1 MSTRSGVSGASGA
14 SRSKAA
20 SSSNA
25 GSGGS
30 DSSNNKAKAEPPV
43 QVDPATIKTQGIVE
57 KMLMTERAM
66 PNVAPPNWEP
76 LPRKKVFDP
85 KGVPLTDNLKA
96 HFAREG
102 LLAESDAIE
111 IMNRAAAIFRK
122 EANLMR
128 LNDPI
133 TVCGD
138 IHGQYYD
145 LLKLLEIGGDPK
157 DQQYLFLGDYVD
169 RGCFGCEVV
178 LLLFAFKIK
187 HPDSF
192 FMLRGNHECRHL
204 TAYFNSKQET
214 KYKYSLAVYDA
225 MMAAFDCLPLACVL
239 NNRFLCVHGGLSPDV
254 RTLDDINQI
263 QRFREPPSSG
273 PMCDLLWSDPME
285 EDDPNQENP
294 ANRGFQTNELR
305 GCSFVFSYTAC
316 CQFLVANH
324 LLSVIRA
331 HEAQD
336 EGYRLYRKSTTGF
349 PSVICI
355 FSAPNYCD
363 SYENKAAIIR
373 FQNNLMNIRQ
383 FNCSPHP
390 YYLPNF
396 MNAFAW
402 SLPFVAEKVTD
413 MLSVMW
419 TLVDDADNDGS
430 PTGLPGDADKSAV
443 QERSAHIRK
452 KVLAMGKIARMF
464 RTLREENE
472 SIVELRGLA
481 GGVLPAGVLSRGAEG
496 VKTALH
502 GFSEAK
508 KFDRGNEKLPPML
521 PQDDKK

>member
-1 MSTRSGVSGASGA
+1 MSAAAGAKPKKEEKKSDVPLVSPASIPTAGVM
-14 SRSKAA
+14 
-20 SSSNA
+20 
-25 GSGGS
+25 
-30 DSSNNKAKAEPPV
+30 
-43 QVDPATIKTQGIVE
+43 E
-57 KMLMTERAM
+57 KMLSTQRAC
-66 PNVAPPNWEP
+66 PQITPPNWEA
-76 LPRKKVFDP
+76 LPRSKVFDA
-85 KGVPLTDNLKA
+85 KGVPITENLRT

-102 LLAESDAIE
+102 LLSEADALEVI
-111 IMNRAAAIFRK
+111 NRAAAILRK
-122 EANLMR
+122 EPNLMR

-138 IHGQYYD
+138 IHGQFYD

-178 LLLFAFKIK
+178 LYLFAFKIK

-192 FMLRGNHECRHL
+192 FLLRGNHECRHL

-214 KYKYSLAVYDA
+214 KYKYSMAVYDA
-225 MMAAFDCLPLACVL
+225 MMNAFDCLPLACIL
-239 NNRFLCVHGGLSPDV
+239 NGRFLCVHGGLSPEIKKV
-254 RTLDDINQI
+254 EEINSI
-263 QRFREPPSSG
+263 HRIREPPSSG

-285 EDDPNQENP
+285 DDQESGNDD
-294 ANRGFQTNELR
+294 ALYVHNDLR
-305 GCSFVFSYTAC
+305 GCSYVFSYAAT

-336 EGYRLYRKSTTGF
+336 EGYRLYKKSSTGF
-349 PSVICI
+349 PAVICI

-363 SYENKAAIIR
+363 TYDNKAAIIR

-383 FNCSPHP
+383 FNSSPHP

-396 MNAFAW
+396 MNAFTW

-413 MLSVMW
+413 MLTTMW
-419 TLVDDADNDGS
+419 QLVDDGVDEDRGAAAPSSLGE
-430 PTGLPGDADKSAV
+430 
-443 QERSAHIRK
+443 ERGEQIRK
-452 KVLAMGKIARMF
+452 KILAMGKMAKMF

-481 GGVLPAGVLSRGAEG
+481 GGQLPIGVIQQGPQAIRLAI
-496 VKTALH
+496 H
-502 GFSEAK
+502 GFQQAK
-508 KFDRGNEKLPPML
+508 KLDVSNEKR
-521 PQDDKK
+521 PQFNGQGE

>member
-1 MSTRSGVSGASGA
+1 MS
-14 SRSKAA
+14 
-20 SSSNA
+20 
-25 GSGGS
+25 
-30 DSSNNKAKAEPPV
+30 
-43 QVDPATIKTQGIVE
+43 
-57 KMLMTERAM
+57 
-66 PNVAPPNWEP
+66 
-76 LPRKKVFDP
+76 
-85 KGVPLTDNLKA
+85 
-96 HFAREG
+96 
-102 LLAESDAIE
+102 
-111 IMNRAAAIFRK
+111 
-122 EANLMR
+122 
-128 LNDPI
+128 
-133 TVCGD
+133 
-138 IHGQYYD
+138 
-145 LLKLLEIGGDPK
+145 
-157 DQQYLFLGDYVD
+157 
-169 RGCFGCEVV
+169 
-178 LLLFAFKIK
+178 
-187 HPDSF
+187 
-192 FMLRGNHECRHL
+192 
-204 TAYFNSKQET
+204 
-214 KYKYSLAVYDA
+214 
-225 MMAAFDCLPLACVL
+225 AFDCLPLACVL
-239 NNRFLCVHGGLSPDV
+239 NNRFLCVHGGLSPDI

-273 PMCDLLWSDPME
+273 PMCDILWSDPME

-294 ANRGFQTNELR
+294 ANRGFQTNDLR
-305 GCSFVFSYTAC
+305 GCSYVFSYTAC

-419 TLVDDADNDGS
+419 QLVDDADNEETTGS
-430 PTGLPGDADKSAV
+430 PQDKSAV

-464 RTLREENE
+464 KTLREENE
-472 SIVELRGLA
+472 SIVEL
-481 GGVLPAGVLSRGAEG
+481 
-496 VKTALH
+496 
-502 GFSEAK
+502 
-508 KFDRGNEKLPPML
+508 
-521 PQDDKK
+521 